1 MGKVGLLEKISAC
14 FETRLSINIKAM
26 QDNLE
31 SYLKNQLITVLV
43 GKQIYFYPSV
53 TSTMEIARK
62 LAKEGAT
69 DGTVVIAEKQT
80 AGRGRL
86 DRTWLSPENNLAMSI
101 ILHPSLNRLPQ
112 LIMIASVAVVR
123 AIKNITGIK
132 AQIKWPN
139 DVMIK
144 DKKVCGILIE
154 NEVKGNT
161 VNFSIIG
168 IGININLNPIDF
180 PEISSIATSMSQEMG
195 REIARHELAGA
206 VLSDLEKL
214 YLQVQSGTSV
224 YQEWQ
229 KRLETIGKVIKV
241 QSGELIDQGKAEA
254 VTEDGNLILRHSD
267 GSFSKIT
274 AGDVTIV
281 KE

>member
-1 MGKVGLLEKISAC
+1 
-14 FETRLSINIKAM
+14 M

-31 SYLKNQLITVLV
+31 SYLKTQLTTVFV

-62 LAKEGAT
+62 LAKEKARE
-69 DGTVVIAEKQT
+69 GTVVITDEQT

-86 DRTWLSPENNLAMSI
+86 DRNWLSPENNLAMSI

-132 AQIKWPN
+132 SQIKWPN
-139 DVMIK
+139 DVMI
-144 DKKVCGILIE
+144 DSKKVCGILIE

-168 IGININLNPIDF
+168 IGININLNPAAF
-180 PEISSIATSMSQEMG
+180 PEISTIATSLSQELG
-195 REIARHELAGA
+195 REVTRPELAGA
-206 VLSDLEKL
+206 VLSELEKL
-214 YLQVQSGTSV
+214 YLQVQSGISV

-229 KRLETIGKVIKV
+229 KHMETIGKVITV
-241 QSGELIDQGKAEA
+241 QSGESIDQGKAEA

-267 GSFSKIT
+267 GSFSKII
-274 AGDVTIV
+274 AGDVTIA